1 MFVRFPVFKNL
12 TKNKVLSVEE
22 LTTSETEGLEDIG
35 ACDSVTAGWM
45 ASTDEAYEIAVECKQ
60 PFVCLGRM

>member
-1 MFVRFPVFKNL
+1 MQKL
-12 TKNKVLSVEE
+12 HQTKFLSVEE

-45 ASTDEAYEIAVECKQ
+45 ASTDETYENVVEGIQ
-60 PFVCLGRM
+60 PFVCLERMWSA